1 MSATLVVQ
9 SHRDPLPFDWLRAC
23 IGSVED
29 WSRSNDFQYRFIGD
43 EIFDLVAPELLKKIG
58 AQTVIATDLARL
70 RVLQQ
75 GFAQGYERVVWC
87 DADFLIFNANDFVL
101 PLADFAFG
109 REVWIQRD
117 DKGKLRAYSKL
128 HNAFM
133 MFCQGNPCLD
143 FYLDTAERLITQNKG
158 GVPPQFIGPKLLT
171 ALHNI
176 ARFPVMETAAMLSP
190 MVIRDLLNDGGKA
203 LDLLLRK
210 SPALPAGVNL
220 SSSLT
225 EAEAFTEAEMQTLIR
240 QLLEA
245 GI

>member
-9 SHRDPLPFDWLRAC
+9 SHREPLPFDWLRAC
-23 IGSVED
+23 IDSVED
-29 WSRSNDFQYRFIGD
+29 WSRSNGFQYRFIDD
-43 EIFDLVAPELLKKIG
+43 EIFDLVAPELLQKVG
-58 AQTVIATDLARL
+58 AQIVIATDLARL

-75 GFAQGYERVVWC
+75 GLAQGFERVVWC
-87 DADFLIFNANDFVL
+87 DADFLIFKPRDFIL
-101 PLADFAFG
+101 PTADFAFG
-109 REVWIQRD
+109 RELWIQRHD
-117 DKGKLRAYSKL
+117 RGKLRAYSKL

-133 MFCQGNPCLD
+133 MFRQGNPCLD

-190 MVIRDLLNDGGKA
+190 LVMRDILSGGGAA
-203 LDLLLRK
+203 LDLFRCK
-210 SPALPAGVNL
+210 SPALAAGVNL

-225 EAEAFTEAEMQTLIR
+225 EAEGFTEVEMQTLIR
-240 QLLEA
+240 KLLSN